1 MKKTALFLCF
11 STLLYFTASAQI
23 LDKGNFMIGS
33 TVGFSTANSKV
44 STGGE
49 ESEGLR
55 AQQFNVAPAIG
66 YFVLNNFA
74 LGLGADFTLNS
85 VTEPSQDKT
94 TDSDLLFGPFA
105 RYYLPMG
112 ENAALFLVGNFGF
125 GNSQDEQL
133 VGTTKQSISTNIF
146 AVGAGP
152 GITVYSK
159 GGFAIESVLKY
170 NYARSKFD
178 TENAGVT
185 TSTSTRTNQFSLS
198 LGMQYYFGGLRR
210 VRG

>member
-1 MKKTALFLCF
+1 MKKIALFLCF
-11 STLLYFTASAQI
+11 STLSCVVASSQV

-49 ESEGLR
+49 ETEGLT
-55 AQQFNVAPAIG
+55 AQQFNIAPAIG
-66 YFVLNNFA
+66 YFVLDNFA

-105 RYYLPMG
+105 RYYFAVG
-112 ENAALFLVGNFGF
+112 DNVAVFLVGNFGF

-133 VGTTKQSISTNIF
+133 VGENKQKISTNIF

-159 GGFAIESVLKY
+159 GGFAIEAVLKY
-170 NYARSKFD
+170 NYANSKFD

-185 TSTSTRTNQFSLS
+185 TSTTTRTNQFALS
-198 LGMQYYFGGLRR
+198 LGMQYYFGGFRR

>member
-112 ENAALFLVGNFGF
+112 ENVALFLVGNFGF